1 MLGGARIRKQ
11 LSPPLPC
18 NVCMVDARSMSRSSL
33 HSSLRLSLRSGSGK
47 RFDTCRSLSVSRFV
61 GSRTDATE
69 STTPE
74 PTAII
79 ALVQKV
85 CPTCNHKWCDKYNKD
100 ECPKCLEPL
109 SSPTISKRLLG
120 EASTPAGRQHPMSA
134 MESYSGV
141 CSRATDPD
149 GGPHHWKFGKCVQ
162 CGKCEGEEAKERL
175 ISQGGTAW
183 ARSGTTWAQ
192 KANITVAATRRA
204 CPINPGHTQCLS
216 LRPEPSPL
224 TLARAQVPDPS
235 PVPLPGVR
243 ARRVVSPGETCTAS
257 QSAPSALAICNYRRL
272 SFSCSRRCIIICA
285 MHHAS
290 HWAIAAGASAR
301 WKRSCPGEESARS
314 RRTSSRRSQRW
325 SHLQAR
331 GQSLGLELG

>member
-1 MLGGARIRKQ
+1 
-11 LSPPLPC
+11 
-18 NVCMVDARSMSRSSL
+18 MSRSSL

-47 RFDTCRSLSVSRFV
+47 RFDTCRSLSLSRLI
-61 GSRTDATE
+61 GSRRDATE

-74 PTAII
+74 ATAM
-79 ALVQKV
+79 ALVHKV
-85 CPTCNHKWCDKYNKD
+85 CPTCNYQWGDKYNKD

-162 CGKCEGEEAKERL
+162 CGKGEGEEAKERL
-175 ISQGGTAW
+175 IRQGGTAW

-192 KANITVAATRRA
+192 EANITVAATRCA

-224 TLARAQVPDPS
+224 TLA
-235 PVPLPGVR
+235 
-243 ARRVVSPGETCTAS
+243 
-257 QSAPSALAICNYRRL
+257 
-272 SFSCSRRCIIICA
+272 
-285 MHHAS
+285 
-290 HWAIAAGASAR
+290 
-301 WKRSCPGEESARS
+301 
-314 RRTSSRRSQRW
+314 
-325 SHLQAR
+325 
-331 GQSLGLELG
+331 

>member
-1 MLGGARIRKQ
+1 
-11 LSPPLPC
+11 
-18 NVCMVDARSMSRSSL
+18 MSRSSL

-47 RFDTCRSLSVSRFV
+47 RFDTCRSLSLSRLI
-61 GSRTDATE
+61 GSRRDATE
-69 STTPE
+69 STTLE
-74 PTAII
+74 PI
-79 ALVQKV
+79 ALVHKV
-85 CPTCNHKWCDKYNKD
+85 CPTCNYQWGDKYNKD

-162 CGKCEGEEAKERL
+162 CGKGEGEEAKERL
-175 ISQGGTAW
+175 IRQGGTAW

-192 KANITVAATRRA
+192 EANITVAATRCA

-224 TLARAQVPDPS
+224 TLARAQIPDPS

-257 QSAPSALAICNYRRL
+257 QSAPSALAICNHRRL
-272 SFSCSRRCIIICA
+272 SFSCSLSFRCMLSGQSRQVLRLAGKACA
-285 MHHAS
+285 QA
-290 HWAIAAGASAR
+290 
-301 WKRSCPGEESARS
+301 KS
-314 RRTSSRRSQRW
+314 RRGLDAQAAALLSDGVIFRRV
-325 SHLQAR
+325 AR
-331 GQSLGLELG
+331 A

>member
-1 MLGGARIRKQ
+1 
-11 LSPPLPC
+11 
-18 NVCMVDARSMSRSSL
+18 MSRSSL

-47 RFDTCRSLSVSRFV
+47 RFDTCRSLSLSRLI
-61 GSRTDATE
+61 GSRRDATE
-69 STTPE
+69 STTLE
-74 PTAII
+74 PI
-79 ALVQKV
+79 ALVHKV
-85 CPTCNHKWCDKYNKD
+85 CPTCNYQWGDKYNKD

-162 CGKCEGEEAKERL
+162 CGKGEGEEAKERL
-175 ISQGGTAW
+175 IRQGGTAW

-192 KANITVAATRRA
+192 EANITVAATRCA

-257 QSAPSALAICNYRRL
+257 QSAPSALAICNHRRL
-272 SFSCSRRCIIICA
+272 SFSCSRRCCIICA
-285 MHHAS
+285 MHRACSVVNRGRCFGSLETRVPRRRIGEVSTHKQPPFSAMES
-290 HWAIAAGASAR
+290 SSGAWPEPRAGAGMSRPRCCAR
-301 WKRSCPGEESARS
+301 LP
-314 RRTSSRRSQRW
+314 QP
-325 SHLQAR
+325 
-331 GQSLGLELG
+331 